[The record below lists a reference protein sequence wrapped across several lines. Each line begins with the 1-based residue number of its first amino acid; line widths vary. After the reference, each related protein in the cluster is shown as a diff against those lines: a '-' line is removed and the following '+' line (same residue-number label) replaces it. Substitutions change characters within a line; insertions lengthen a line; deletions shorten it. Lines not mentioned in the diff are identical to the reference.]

1 MLASLPLPQ
10 PKGAQKEVV
19 YLNSTGHTVVLGTA
33 GSGKTTMAVLRA
45 RWLADEAPSAS
56 GPTLLVTFNK
66 ALVTYLKQS
75 HAAVGSR
82 LTVETYH
89 KFARGYLSS
98 RGQMS
103 YNCICN
109 DPEWYISRAIAH
121 VRHKGFT
128 ATVLDRPIKFFRD
141 ELHWIAGHGMQS
153 ASAYARADRIGR
165 MRPLQSHDREAV
177 FAVRNEYIEQ
187 RAHAGFRYD
196 WDDLATAVLQ
206 ELAHDNS
213 ERRYKHII
221 VDEGQDFTPQMMRSL
236 AAAFPS
242 DGSLTFFGDYAQQ
255 MYGSRMS
262 WKSIGLNVSAPVE
275 FRQNYRNSR
284 QIARLALAMSGMPH
298 FPFEHPLHTPGASQ
312 PPHHGSH

>member
-1 MLASLPLPQ
+1 
-10 PKGAQKEVV
+10 
-19 YLNSTGHTVVLGTA
+19 
-33 GSGKTTMAVLRA
+33 
-45 RWLADEAPSAS
+45 
-56 GPTLLVTFNK
+56 
-66 ALVTYLKQS
+66 
-75 HAAVGSR
+75 
-82 LTVETYH
+82 
-89 KFARGYLSS
+89 
-98 RGQMS
+98 
-103 YNCICN
+103 
-109 DPEWYISRAIAH
+109 
-121 VRHKGFT
+121 
-128 ATVLDRPIKFFRD
+128 
-141 ELHWIAGHGMQS
+141 MQS

-165 MRPLQSHDREAV
+165 MRPLQPHDREAV

-236 AAAFPS
+236 AAAIPS